1 MSDDTESRKNMGE
14 DLPQELLA
22 GLQLLDRQLI
32 DVDGYL
38 AGKVDDLELEF
49 RDRDDDLPVVVAILS
64 GPGALAGRVG
74 GRLGAWIGV
83 LHRRLHEEHEPDPAQ
98 VPFELI
104 RRIREEV
111 EVRVSR
117 SELESNR
124 SEEWARDVVVSKIPG
139 ARHAAE

>member
-1 MSDDTESRKNMGE
+1 MNDHM
-14 DLPQELLA
+14 PHELLA

-49 RDRDDDLPVVVAILS
+49 RDRDEGLPVVVAILS
-64 GPGALAGRVG
+64 GPDALAGRVG
-74 GRLGAWIGV
+74 GRLGRWIGV
-83 LHRRLHEEHEPDPAQ
+83 LHRRLHEEHQADAAQ
-98 VPFELI
+98 VPFELVS
-104 RRIREEV
+104 RIHEEV
-111 EVRVSR
+111 ELRVNR
-117 SELESNR
+117 SELENNR